1 MASARNTTARR
12 KAGAPHA
19 RMRERR
25 ERVSVGRGRRRLV
38 VLALMI
44 VAAAGAAGFVWVKS
58 SDVFRIERLIV
69 SPGQH
74 VTEAQLRGAAGS
86 ALGSTLLRVDLD
98 SLKQKMM
105 ALPYVRDVKVYRRFP
120 DALEIQVE
128 EYVPAAVVQAT
139 DSRRWLVADDG
150 RVLER
155 ASDVPGRM
163 SLVVP
168 AGVTQLQAGGV
179 VAPQLVQV
187 IPVAAL
193 LHDPGIWPTSHPV
206 SKVVV
211 NTFGEVVLVLGGGAE
226 VRLGEPTH
234 LEQKLMVAA
243 EIIDRKS
250 REGRPIEYVDVRDPG
265 MAVAK
270 PKEP

>member
-1 MASARNTTARR
+1 
-12 KAGAPHA
+12 
-19 RMRERR
+19 MRERR

-44 VAAAGAAGFVWVKS
+44 VAAAGAAGFVWVRS
-58 SDVFRIERLIV
+58 SDVFTIERLIV

-98 SLKQKMM
+98 TLKQKMM
-105 ALPYVRDVKVYRRFP
+105 VLAYVRDVKVYRRFP

-128 EYVPAAVVQAT
+128 EYAPAAVVQAT
-139 DSRRWLVADDG
+139 DGRRWLVADDG

-155 ASDVPGRM
+155 GSGAPGKM

-179 VAPQLVQV
+179 VASQLVQV
-187 IPVAAL
+187 LPVAAL
-193 LHDPGIWPTSHPV
+193 LHDADIWPAAAHPV
-206 SKVVV
+206 AKVVV
-211 NTFGEVVLVLGGGAE
+211 STYGEVALVLGGGAE
-226 VRLGEPTH
+226 VRLGEPTD
-234 LEQKLMVAA
+234 LEMKLMVAA